1 VNIISDLKE
10 QSLILIMINFNNDA
24 FKVVFFLFFVSC
36 SDINPEFTTQN
47 LIGTW
52 EQSQFNEEAQL
63 FDVGSFIFEENGTF
77 ENRGSYRQQDVQI
90 DLGYYSLTTGK
101 YILTGNKIIFSDLTY
116 YILPPDSDQ
125 IYVLIENLIELVPD
139 EGNEMDSFQVVI
151 STNKDKN
158 ELTIDYGPCGPN
170 ELCLSPQTFFKVN

>member
-77 ENRGSYRQQDVQI
+77 ENRGSYR
-90 DLGYYSLTTGK
+90 
-101 YILTGNKIIFSDLTY
+101 
-116 YILPPDSDQ
+116 
-125 IYVLIENLIELVPD
+125 
-139 EGNEMDSFQVVI
+139 
-151 STNKDKN
+151 
-158 ELTIDYGPCGPN
+158 
-170 ELCLSPQTFFKVN
+170 